1 MRTLSGILLL
11 SVLPGCSSGSEPDQT
26 STAPSGSQI
35 RSHAVEMSAQP
46 AALSPAEAPAGQQM
60 VSDPA
65 GPGQGDFLVLCSGSF
80 SDTGHLR
87 SASRYASQRDCRI
100 GVNVLRVTSMVTRE
114 TDSPGRKV
122 CETEPGRNNPDC
134 GIARSG
140 CGSQRMDQSDVAG
153 WSTGDPEHSLLS
165 DRNQS
170 CCTWRQQSGR
180 ADVRLCLSSSD
191 AAAVRLARSVLCAV
205 TG

>member
-100 GVNVLRVTSMVTRE
+100 GVTVSGPQSFRDRTRA
-114 TDSPGRKV
+114 K
-122 CETEPGRNNPDC
+122 
-134 GIARSG
+134 
-140 CGSQRMDQSDVAG
+140 
-153 WSTGDPEHSLLS
+153 
-165 DRNQS
+165 
-170 CCTWRQQSGR
+170 QSGLRDR
-180 ADVRLCLSSSD
+180 AVWLWFTADGSK
-191 AAAVRLARSVLCAV
+191 
-205 TG
+205 